1 MKISVVTLFPPIIE
15 SYFDCSIMKRA
26 VDKGLIS
33 YEAVDLK
40 PFADGQYHHCDDYPY
55 GGGAGLVMKPEP
67 FERAIL
73 SVRQNPGARIIYPT
87 PSGKPL
93 DHATAVELSGS
104 EELIF
109 LCGRYEGIDQRIID
123 LYVTDEISI
132 GDYVISSGE
141 IASLVIID
149 ALYRHIDGVISKES
163 LEEEGFAGCRLLEYP
178 QYTRPEVFRGLRVP
192 DVLLSGNHA
201 EIAKWRMKKRIEKTL
216 KNRPELIDKK

>member
-1 MKISVVTLFPPIIE
+1 MNISVISLFPQIIE

-26 VDKGLIS
+26 VEKRLIS
-33 YEAVDLK
+33 YKAVDLK

-73 SVRQNPGARIIYPT
+73 SVRQNSEARIVYPT

-93 DHATAVELSGS
+93 THETAVKLAQSP
-104 EELIF
+104 ELIF
-109 LCGRYEGIDQRIID
+109 LCGRYEGLDQRIID

-149 ALYRHIDGVISKES
+149 ALYRHVDGVISKES
-163 LEEEGFAGCRLLEYP
+163 LSEESFAGCPLLEYP
-178 QYTRPEVFRGLRVP
+178 QYTRPEEFHGLRVP
-192 DVLLSGNHA
+192 QVLLSGNHA
-201 EIAKWRMKKRIEKTL
+201 EIAKWRMQKRIEKTL
-216 KNRPELIDKK
+216 KNRPELIEKN

>member
-1 MKISVVTLFPPIIE
+1 MKLSIITLFPEVIKG
-15 SYFDCSIMKRA
+15 YFDCSIMRRA
-26 VDKGLIS
+26 VEKDLIS

-55 GGGAGLVMKPEP
+55 GGGAGMVMKPEP
-67 FERAIL
+67 LERAL
-73 SVRQNPGARIIYPT
+73 LAVRKNPKARVVYPT
-87 PSGKPL
+87 PSGRLLNHSK
-93 DHATAVELSGS
+93 AVELAK
-104 EELIF
+104 EEEIIF

-132 GDYVISSGE
+132 GDYVLSSGE

-163 LEEEGFAGCRLLEYP
+163 LVEESFAGCSLLEYP
-178 QYTRPEVFRGLRVP
+178 HYTRPEIFNGLRVP
-192 DVLLSGNHA
+192 EVLLSGHHG
-201 EIAKWRMKKRIEKTL
+201 EIEKWRYQKRLEKTL

>member
-1 MKISVVTLFPPIIE
+1 MNISVITLFPQIIE

-33 YEAVDLK
+33 YRAVDLK

-73 SVRQNPGARIIYPT
+73 SVRENPTARIIYPT

-93 DHATAVELSGS
+93 DHATAVELAGS
-104 EELIF
+104 DELIF

-163 LEEEGFAGCRLLEYP
+163 LEEESFAGCRLLEYP
-178 QYTRPEVFRGLRVP
+178 QYTRPEVFGGLRVP
-192 DVLLSGNHA
+192 EVLLSGNHA
-201 EIAKWRMKKRIEKTL
+201 EIAKWRMQKRIEKTL
-216 KNRPELIDKK
+216 KNRPELIEKN